1 MALTSGT
8 RLGPYEIQ
16 SPLGAG
22 GMGEVYRARDPR
34 LERTVA
40 IKVLPTHLNANPELR
55 ARFEREAKAISGLQ
69 HPNICVLYDVGSEG
83 GIDFLVMEYL
93 EGETLFARLARKPL
107 TPDETLKIATEVA
120 DALDKAHRSGIVHRD
135 LKPSNVMLTKG
146 GAKLMDFGLAKPLGL
161 VTGPHAGSKSGSKSG
176 SANISSMATMA
187 ATMADLASP
196 VTVAGTLIGT
206 VQYMSPEQIQGKEA
220 DARSDIFAFGAMLY
234 EMLSG
239 RRAFQG
245 KSQLSLAS
253 AILEKDPE
261 PIAAIQP
268 LTPPALEQVVRTC
281 LAKDPDDRFQSAHD
295 LKLQLQWVAAGGSQV
310 GAPAVVSS
318 RRKKTA
324 TVLTAA
330 TIAGWLIAAALGVLL
345 LIYASRLT
353 SARQPVHTSIEPP
366 AGFDFFSVADGA
378 PAISPDG
385 QQVAFLADKKG
396 AAVIAG
402 GGTIFLLRLATGE
415 AAPVPGAQGALFPFW
430 SPDGKYL
437 GFFSEGKLKKVPVAG
452 GTVQVLCDA
461 PEGRGGS
468 WNEQGTIIFAPRI
481 AGPLQS
487 VSDGGGT
494 PVAITRGDSSGQGYT
509 DRDPYFLPDGKH
521 FLFVRRAKDS
531 GSIYAGSLDSSATKQ
546 GGDSDIKQILPNGSN
561 VAYSGGFLFY
571 VKEGALTAQEFDPS
585 SLIFKGKPVSIAS
598 NIEFAPARNEG
609 NFSVSRN
616 VLLYRSTSVVNRE
629 LAWFD
634 RSGKEIDHW
643 GEPAPYLGGKY
654 FAATQTALLL
664 RATSGGGYSLWISDV
679 VRKTVN
685 RLTQDS
691 DRAGFG
697 AVSPDGKDVWIS
709 TTTGYVSNL
718 TRKSLSAAGTEEK
731 VLENF
736 NGQLTLFDISRDG
749 RYLVFNHQDPKT
761 DFDIYMM
768 DLQGDKKLVP
778 VLNGP
783 SAERNGRV
791 SADSKWLSYI
801 SNETGADELF
811 VTSFPVPGSRW
822 QVSSGGATSSGE
834 WGADGKNLRYR
845 KGEKIFNVEVH
856 SGASK
861 PDFSAPRELLS
872 LPPNIIDI
880 ALLPDDKR
888 ILAVRPSGDST
899 QVPIDFVLNWEHL
912 TR

>member
-1 MALTSGT
+1 
-8 RLGPYEIQ
+8 
-16 SPLGAG
+16 
-22 GMGEVYRARDPR
+22 MGEVYRARDPR

-83 GIDFLVMEYL
+83 DIDFLVMEYL
-93 EGETLFARLARKPL
+93 EGETLYSRLARKPL

-135 LKPSNVMLTKG
+135 LKPGNVMLTKG

-161 VTGPHAGSKSGSKSG
+161 VTGPGSKSGLKSG
-176 SANISSMATMA
+176 SAHVSSMATMA

-239 RRAFQG
+239 KRAFQG

-253 AILEKDPE
+253 AILEKDPD
-261 PIAAIQP
+261 PIATIQP
-268 LTPPALEQVVRTC
+268 LTPPALEQIVRTC

-295 LKLQLQWVAAGGSQV
+295 LKLQLQWIAAGGSQV

-324 TVLTAA
+324 TALTAA
-330 TIAGWLIAAALGVLL
+330 TIAGWLVAAALGVLL
-345 LIYASRLT
+345 LIYAGRLT
-353 SARQPVHTSIEPP
+353 SSRQPVHTSIEPP
-366 AGFDFFSVADGA
+366 AGFDFFAVADGA
-378 PAISPDG
+378 PVLSPDG
-385 QQVAFLADKKG
+385 QQVAFLVNKKG
-396 AAVIAG
+396 TSFTLG
-402 GGTIFLLRLATGE
+402 GGTLYLLRLSTGE
-415 AAPVPGAQGALFPFW
+415 SAAVPGGQGALFPFW

-437 GFFSEGKLKKVPVAG
+437 GFFSEGKLKKIPVGG
-452 GTVQVLCDA
+452 GTVQILCDA

-481 AGPLQS
+481 AGSLQS

-494 PVAITRGDSSGQGYT
+494 PVEITKGDSSGQGYT

-531 GSIYAGSLDSSATKQ
+531 GSVYAGSLDSSAAKQ
-546 GGDSDIKQILPNGSN
+546 GNGDIKQILPNGSN
-561 VAYSGGFLFY
+561 IAYSDGYLFY
-571 VKEGALTAQEFDPS
+571 VKEGTLTAQEFDPS
-585 SLIFKGKPVSIAS
+585 NLTFKGKPVSIAS
-598 NIEFAPARNEG
+598 NIDFAPARNEG
-609 NFSVSRN
+609 SFSVSHG
-616 VLLYRSTSVVNRE
+616 VLLYRHTSVVNRE
-629 LAWFD
+629 LVWLD
-634 RSGKEIDHW
+634 LSGKEVDHW
-643 GEPAPYLGGKY
+643 GEPAPYLGGK
-654 FAATQTALLL
+654 FFPATQTALLS
-664 RATSGGGYSLWISDV
+664 RSTTGGNGYSVWISDV
-679 VRKTVN
+679 ARKTVN
-685 RLTQDS
+685 RLTEDS
-691 DRAGFG
+691 DRAATG
-697 AVSPDGKDVWIS
+697 VLSPDGKDAWIS
-709 TTTGYVSNL
+709 TSTGYVSSL
-718 TRKSLSAAGTEEK
+718 TRKSLSASGTEEK
-731 VLENF
+731 VLDNF
-736 NGQLTLFDISRDG
+736 NGNMILFDISRDG

-768 DLQGDKKLVP
+768 DLQGEKKLVP
-778 VLNGP
+778 VLNSP

-791 SADSKWLSYI
+791 SPDSKWLAYI

-811 VTSFPVPGSRW
+811 VTSFPIPGSRW
-822 QVSSGGATSSGE
+822 QVSSGGTTNAGE
-834 WGADGKNLRYR
+834 WSADGKNLRYR

-861 PDFSAPRELLS
+861 PDFSPPKELLS
-872 LPPNIIDI
+872 LPTNVLDI
-880 ALLPDDKR
+880 AILPDDKR

-899 QVPIDFVLNWEHL
+899 PVPIDFVLNWEHL
-912 TR
+912 TH

>member
-1 MALTSGT
+1 
-8 RLGPYEIQ
+8 
-16 SPLGAG
+16 
-22 GMGEVYRARDPR
+22 MGEVYRARDPR

-69 HPNICVLYDVGSEG
+69 HPNICVLYDVGSQG
-83 GIDFLVMEYL
+83 DIDFLVMEYL
-93 EGETLFARLARKPL
+93 EGETLYARLARKPL

-120 DALDKAHRSGIVHRD
+120 DALVKAHRSGIIHRD
-135 LKPSNVMLTKG
+135 LKPGNVMLTKS

-161 VTGPHAGSKSGSKSG
+161 ATGPQSGLKSG
-176 SANISSMATMA
+176 SAHVSSMATMA

-239 RRAFQG
+239 KRAFQG

-253 AILEKDPE
+253 AILEKDPD

-268 LTPPALEQVVRTC
+268 LTPPALEQIVCTC

-295 LKLQLQWVAAGGSQV
+295 LKLQLQWIAAGGSQV

-330 TIAGWLIAAALGVLL
+330 TIAGWVIAAALGVLL
-345 LIYASRLT
+345 MIYAGRLT
-353 SARQPVHTSIEPP
+353 SARQSVHTSIEPP
-366 AGFDFFSVADGA
+366 TGFDFFSVVDGA

-385 QQVAFLADKKG
+385 QQVAFLAAKKG
-396 AAVIAG
+396 TPLTPG
-402 GGTIFLLRLATGE
+402 GGSLYLLRFSTGE
-415 AAPVPGAQGALFPFW
+415 AAPVPGGQGALFPFW
-430 SPDGKYL
+430 SADGNYL
-437 GFFSEGKLKKVPVAG
+437 GFFSEGKLKKIPVTG

-468 WNEQGTIIFAPRI
+468 WNQQGTIIFAPRI
-481 AGPLQS
+481 AGSLQS

-494 PVAITRGDSSGQGYT
+494 PVEITKPESSGQGYT

-521 FLFVRRAKDS
+521 FLFVRRAKDA
-531 GSIYAGSLDSSATKQ
+531 GTVYGGSLDSSGNKQ
-546 GGDSDIKQILPNGSN
+546 DGDIKQILPSGSN
-561 VAYSGGFLFY
+561 VAYSDGYLFY

-585 SLIFKGKPVSIAS
+585 SLTFKGKPVSVAS

-609 NFSVSRN
+609 SFSVSHN
-616 VLLYRSTSVVNRE
+616 VLLYRHTSVVNRE
-629 LAWFD
+629 LAWLD
-634 RSGKEIDHW
+634 LSGKEIDHW

-654 FAATQTALLL
+654 FAATQTALLT
-664 RATSGGGYSLWISDV
+664 RSTSGGNGYSVWISDV
-679 VRKTVN
+679 ARKTVN

-691 DRAGFG
+691 DRSATG
-697 AVSPDGKDVWIS
+697 ALSPDGKDVWIS
-709 TTTGYVSNL
+709 TSTGYVTSL
-718 TRKSLSAAGTEEK
+718 TRRSLSASGTEEK
-731 VLENF
+731 VLDNF
-736 NGQLTLFDISRDG
+736 NGNMILFDISRDG
-749 RYLVFNHQDPKT
+749 RYLIFNHQDPKT
-761 DFDIYMM
+761 DFDIYTM
-768 DLQGDKKLVP
+768 DLHGEKKLVP
-778 VLNGP
+778 MLNGP
-783 SAERNGRV
+783 SAERNGHV
-791 SADSKWLSYI
+791 SPDNKWLAYI
-801 SNETGADELF
+801 SNETGTDEVF

-822 QVSSGGATSSGE
+822 QVSSGGTTSPGDWS
-834 WGADGKNLRYR
+834 ADGKNLRYR

-861 PDFSAPRELLS
+861 PDFSVPKELLS
-872 LPPNIIDI
+872 LPTNILDI

-888 ILAVRPSGDST
+888 ILAIRPSGDST
-899 QVPIDFVLNWEHL
+899 PVPIDFVLNWEHL
-912 TR
+912 TH

>member
-1 MALTSGT
+1 MTLTSGT
-8 RLGPYEIQ
+8 KLGPYEIQ
-16 SPLGAG
+16 SQVGAG

-34 LERTVA
+34 LERIVA

-55 ARFEREAKAISGLQ
+55 ARFEREAKAISCLQ
-69 HPNICVLYDVGSEG
+69 HPSICVLYDVGSEG
-83 GIDFLVMEYL
+83 DIDFLVMEYL
-93 EGETLFARLARKPL
+93 EGETLYARLARKPL

-120 DALDKAHRSGIVHRD
+120 DALVKAHRSGIVHRD
-135 LKPSNVMLTKG
+135 LKPGNVMLTKG

-161 VTGPHAGSKSGSKSG
+161 ATGPQSGSKSG
-176 SANISSMATMA
+176 SAHVSSMATLA

-220 DARSDIFAFGAMLY
+220 DARSDIFAFGAILY

-239 RRAFQG
+239 KRAFEG

-253 AILEKDPE
+253 AILEKDPD
-261 PIAAIQP
+261 PIATIQP

-295 LKLQLQWVAAGGSQV
+295 LKLQLQWIAAGGSQV

-324 TVLTAA
+324 TALTAA
-330 TIAGWLIAAALGVLL
+330 TIAGWLLVAALGVLL

-353 SARQPVHTSIEPP
+353 SARQPVHASIEPP
-366 AGFDFFSVADGA
+366 AGFDFFSVVDGA
-378 PAISPDG
+378 PVLSPDG
-385 QQVAFLADKKG
+385 QQVALLAAKKG
-396 AAVIAG
+396 ASFTPSG
-402 GGTIFLLRLATGE
+402 GSLYLLRLSTGE
-415 AAPVPGAQGALFPFW
+415 SAPVPGAQGALFPFW

-437 GFFSEGKLKKVPVAG
+437 GFFSEGKLKKIPVTG

-461 PEGRGGS
+461 PDGRGGS

-481 AGPLQS
+481 AGSLQS

-494 PVAITRGDSSGQGYT
+494 PVEITKGDSSGQGFT

-531 GSIYAGSLDSSATKQ
+531 GSVYAGSLDSSGTKQ
-546 GGDSDIKQILPNGSN
+546 GDNSDGNLKQILPNGSN
-561 VAYSGGFLFY
+561 VAYSDGYLFY

-585 SLIFKGKPVSIAS
+585 SLTFKGKPVSIAS
-598 NIEFAPARNEG
+598 NVEFAPARNEG
-609 NFSVSRN
+609 NFSVSHN
-616 VLLYRSTSVVNRE
+616 VLLYRHTSVVNRE

-634 RSGKEIDHW
+634 LSGKEVDHW
-643 GEPAPYLGGKY
+643 GEPAPYLGGKF

-664 RATSGGGYSLWISDV
+664 RSTSGGNGYSVWISDV
-679 VRKTVN
+679 ARKTVN

-691 DRAGFG
+691 DRSSAG

-709 TTTGYVSNL
+709 TGTGYVSYL
-718 TRKSLSAAGTEEK
+718 TRKSLSASGTEEK

-736 NGQLTLFDISRDG
+736 NGNLILFDISRDG
-749 RYLVFNHQDPKT
+749 RYLLFNHQDPKT
-761 DFDIYMM
+761 DYDIYTM

-783 SAERNGRV
+783 SAERNGHV
-791 SADSKWLSYI
+791 SPDDKWLAYI
-801 SNETGADELF
+801 SNETGTDELF

-834 WGADGKNLRYR
+834 WSADGKNLRYR
-845 KGEKIFNVEVH
+845 KGEKIFNVEVR

-872 LPPNIIDI
+872 LPTNILDI

-888 ILAVRPSGDST
+888 ILAIRPSGDT
-899 QVPIDFVLNWEHL
+899 TPVPIDFVLNWEHL
-912 TR
+912 MH

>member
-1 MALTSGT
+1 
-8 RLGPYEIQ
+8 
-16 SPLGAG
+16 
-22 GMGEVYRARDPR
+22 
-34 LERTVA
+34 
-40 IKVLPTHLNANPELR
+40 
-55 ARFEREAKAISGLQ
+55 
-69 HPNICVLYDVGSEG
+69 
-83 GIDFLVMEYL
+83 
-93 EGETLFARLARKPL
+93 
-107 TPDETLKIATEVA
+107 
-120 DALDKAHRSGIVHRD
+120 
-135 LKPSNVMLTKG
+135 MLTKG

-161 VTGPHAGSKSGSKSG
+161 VAGPGSTSG
-176 SANISSMATMA
+176 SAHISSMATLA

-239 RRAFQG
+239 KRAFQG

-253 AILEKDPE
+253 AILEKDPD
-261 PIAAIQP
+261 PIATIQP

-295 LKLQLQWVAAGGSQV
+295 LKLQLQWISAGGSQV

-345 LIYASRLT
+345 LIYAGRLT
-353 SARQPVHTSIEPP
+353 SARQPMHASIEPP
-366 AGFDFFSVADGA
+366 AGFDFFSVTDGA

-385 QQVAFLADKKG
+385 QQVAFLVGKKG
-396 AAVIAG
+396 ATFTPG
-402 GGTIFLLRLATGE
+402 GGALYLLRLSTGE
-415 AAPVPGAQGALFPFW
+415 SAPVSGAQGALFPFW

-437 GFFSEGKLKKVPVAG
+437 AFFSEGKLKKFPVTG

-481 AGPLQS
+481 AGSLQS

-494 PVAITRGDSSGQGYT
+494 PVEITKADSSGRGYT

-521 FLFVRRAKDS
+521 FLFVRRAKDA
-531 GSIYAGSLDSSATKQ
+531 GSVYAGSLDSSVTKQ
-546 GGDSDIKQILPNGSN
+546 GGDGDGGIKQILPNGSN
-561 VAYSGGFLFY
+561 VAYSDGYLFY
-571 VKEGALTAQEFDPS
+571 VREGALTAQEFDPS
-585 SLIFKGKPVSIAS
+585 SLAFKGKPISIAS

-616 VLLYRSTSVVNRE
+616 VLLYRHTSVVNRE

-634 RSGKEIDHW
+634 LSGKEIDHW
-643 GEPAPYLGGKY
+643 GEPASYLGGRF
-654 FAATQTALLL
+654 FAATQTALLS
-664 RATSGGGYSLWISDV
+664 RVTSGGNGYSLWISDV
-679 VRKTVN
+679 ARKTVN

-691 DRAGFG
+691 DRAATG

-709 TTTGYVSNL
+709 TTTGYISSL
-718 TRKSLSAAGTEEK
+718 TRKSLSASGTEEK
-731 VLENF
+731 VLEDF
-736 NGQLTLFDISRDG
+736 NGNLSLFDISRDG
-749 RYLVFNHQDPKT
+749 RYLLFNHQDPKT
-761 DFDIYMM
+761 DFDIYAM
-768 DLQGDKKLVP
+768 DLQGEKKLFP

-791 SADSKWLSYI
+791 SPDSKWLAYI
-801 SNETGADELF
+801 LNETGTDELF

-822 QVSSGGATSSGE
+822 QVSSGGATSPGE
-834 WGADGKNLRYR
+834 WSADGKNLRYR

-861 PDFSAPRELLS
+861 PDFSAPKELLS
-872 LPPNIIDI
+872 LPTNILDI

-888 ILAVRPSGDST
+888 ILAIRPSGDST
-899 QVPIDFVLNWEHL
+899 PVPIDFALNWEHL
-912 TR
+912 TH

>member
-8 RLGPYEIQ
+8 KLGPYEIQ

-83 GIDFLVMEYL
+83 DIDFLVMEYL
-93 EGETLFARLARKPL
+93 EGETLYTRLVRKPL
-107 TPDETLKIATEVA
+107 TPDESLKIAIEVA
-120 DALDKAHRSGIVHRD
+120 DALVKAHRSGIVHRD
-135 LKPSNVMLTKG
+135 LKPGNVMLTKG

-161 VTGPHAGSKSGSKSG
+161 ATGSQSGSKSG
-176 SANISSMATMA
+176 SAHVSSMVTMA

-239 RRAFQG
+239 KRAFQG

-253 AILEKDPE
+253 AILEKDPD
-261 PIAAIQP
+261 PIATIQP

-281 LAKDPDDRFQSAHD
+281 LEKDPDDRFQSAHD
-295 LKLQLQWVAAGGSQV
+295 LKLQLQWISAGGSQV

-330 TIAGWLIAAALGVLL
+330 TIAGWLIAAAIGILL
-345 LIYASRLT
+345 TIYAGRLT
-353 SARQPVHTSIEPP
+353 SAHQLLHTSIEPP
-366 AGFDFFSVADGA
+366 AGFDFFSVTDGA

-385 QQVAFLADKKG
+385 QQVAFLAAKKG
-396 AAVIAG
+396 TSFTPSAG
-402 GGTIFLLRLATGE
+402 LLYLLRLSTGE
-415 AAPVPGAQGALFPFW
+415 SAPVAGGQGALFPFW

-437 GFFSEGKLKKVPVAG
+437 GFFSEGKLKKIPVTG

-461 PEGRGGS
+461 PDGRGGS

-481 AGPLQS
+481 AGSLQS

-494 PVAITRGDSSGQGYT
+494 PVEITKPESSGQGYT

-531 GSIYAGSLDSSATKQ
+531 GNVYAGSLDSSAKP
-546 GGDSDIKQILPNGSN
+546 GDIKQILPGGSN
-561 VAYSGGFLFY
+561 VAYSDGYLFY

-585 SLIFKGKPVSIAS
+585 SLTFKGKPVSIAS
-598 NIEFAPARNEG
+598 NVEFAPARNEG

-616 VLLYRSTSVVNRE
+616 VLLYRPTSLVSRE

-634 RSGKEIDHW
+634 LSGKEVDHW
-643 GEPAPYLGGKY
+643 GEPASYFGGK
-654 FAATQTALLL
+654 FFPVTQTALLSRL
-664 RATSGGGYSLWISDV
+664 NSSGNGYSVWISDV
-679 VRKTVN
+679 TRKTVN

-691 DRAGFG
+691 ERSATGV
-697 AVSPDGKDVWIS
+697 VSPDGKDVWIS
-709 TTTGYVSNL
+709 TSNGYVSSL
-718 TRKSLSAAGTEEK
+718 MRKSLSASGTEEK
-731 VLENF
+731 VLEDF
-736 NGQLTLFDISRDG
+736 NGNMILFDISRDG

-761 DFDIYMM
+761 DFDIYTM

-783 SAERNGRV
+783 SAERNGHI
-791 SADSKWLSYI
+791 SPDDKWLAYI
-801 SNETGADELF
+801 SNETGTDEVF

-822 QVSSGGATSSGE
+822 QVSSGGTTSPGE
-834 WGADGKNLRYR
+834 WSADGKNLRYR

-861 PDFSAPRELLS
+861 PDFSVPKELLS
-872 LPPNIIDI
+872 LPTNILDI

-899 QVPIDFVLNWEHL
+899 PVPIDFVLNWEHL
-912 TR
+912 TH

>member
-8 RLGPYEIQ
+8 KLGPYEIQ

-69 HPNICVLYDVGSEG
+69 HPNICVLYDVGSQG
-83 GIDFLVMEYL
+83 DIDFLVMEHL
-93 EGETLFARLARKPL
+93 EGETLYARLARKPL

-120 DALDKAHRSGIVHRD
+120 DALVKAHRSGIIHRD
-135 LKPSNVMLTKG
+135 LKPGNVMLTKG

-161 VTGPHAGSKSGSKSG
+161 ATGPQSG
-176 SANISSMATMA
+176 SAHVSSMATMA

-239 RRAFQG
+239 KRAFQG

-253 AILEKDPE
+253 AILEKDPD
-261 PIAAIQP
+261 PIATIQP

-295 LKLQLQWVAAGGSQV
+295 LKLQLQWISAGGSQV

-324 TVLTAA
+324 TVLKAA

-345 LIYASRLT
+345 LIYVSRLT

-366 AGFDFFSVADGA
+366 AGFDFFSVTDGA
-378 PAISPDG
+378 PALSPDG
-385 QQVAFLADKKG
+385 QQVAFLAAKKDTSFTPS
-396 AAVIAG
+396 G
-402 GGTIFLLRLATGE
+402 GSLYLLRLPTGE
-415 AAPVPGAQGALFPFW
+415 SAPVPGGQGALFPFW

-437 GFFSEGKLKKVPVAG
+437 GFFSEGKLKKIPVTG

-481 AGPLQS
+481 AGSLQS

-494 PVAITRGDSSGQGYT
+494 PVEITKGDSSGQGYT

-531 GSIYAGSLDSSATKQ
+531 GSVYAGSLDSSVTKQ
-546 GGDSDIKQILPNGSN
+546 GGDIKQILPSGSN
-561 VAYSGGFLFY
+561 VAYSDGYLFY

-585 SLIFKGKPVSIAS
+585 SLTFKGKPISIAS
-598 NIEFAPARNEG
+598 NVEFAPARNEG
-609 NFSVSRN
+609 SFSVSRN
-616 VLLYRSTSVVNRE
+616 VLLYRHTSVVNRE
-629 LAWFD
+629 LVWFD
-634 RSGKEIDHW
+634 VSGKEVDHW
-643 GEPAPYLGGKY
+643 GEPAPYLGGKF

-664 RATSGGGYSLWISDV
+664 RATPGGNGYSVWISDV
-679 VRKTVN
+679 ARKTVN

-691 DRAGFG
+691 DRAASG
-697 AVSPDGKDVWIS
+697 AISPDGKDVWIS

-718 TRKSLSAAGTEEK
+718 TRKSLSASGTEEK
-731 VLENF
+731 VLEDF
-736 NGQLTLFDISRDG
+736 NGNLTLFDISRDG

-761 DFDIYMM
+761 DFDIYTM
-768 DLQGDKKLVP
+768 DLQGEKKLVP

-783 SAERNGRV
+783 SAERNGHV
-791 SADSKWLSYI
+791 SPDGKWLAYI
-801 SNETGADELF
+801 SNETGTDELF

-822 QVSSGGATSSGE
+822 QVSSGGTTSSGE
-834 WGADGKNLRYR
+834 WSADGKNSRYR

-872 LPPNIIDI
+872 LPTNILDI

-899 QVPIDFVLNWEHL
+899 PVPIDFVLNWEHL
-912 TR
+912 TH

>member
-1 MALTSGT
+1 MPLTPGT
-8 RLGPYEIQ
+8 KLGPYEIQ
-16 SPLGAG
+16 SAVGAG
-22 GMGEVYRARDPR
+22 GMGEVYRARDLR

-40 IKVLPTHLNANPELR
+40 IKVLPAHLNANPELR

-69 HPNICVLYDVGSEG
+69 HPNICVLYDVGSQG
-83 GIDFLVMEYL
+83 DIDFLVMEYL
-93 EGETLFARLARKPL
+93 EGETLYARLARKPL

-120 DALDKAHRSGIVHRD
+120 DALVKAHRSGIVHRD
-135 LKPSNVMLTKG
+135 LKPGNVMLTKG

-161 VTGPHAGSKSGSKSG
+161 VTGPYAGSKSGS
-176 SANISSMATMA
+176 AHISSMATMA

-239 RRAFQG
+239 KRPFQG

-253 AILEKDPE
+253 AILEKDPD
-261 PIAAIQP
+261 PIATIQP

-295 LKLQLQWVAAGGSQV
+295 LKLQLQWISAGGSQV
-310 GAPAVVSS
+310 GAPAVVTS

-324 TVLTAA
+324 TALKVVTM
-330 TIAGWLIAAALGVLL
+330 TGWLVAAALSAL
-345 LIYASRLT
+345 LIIYDGRLT
-353 SARQPVHTSIEPP
+353 SSRQPVHTSLEPP

-378 PAISPDG
+378 PALSPDG
-385 QQVAFLADKKG
+385 QQAAFLVGKKG
-396 AAVIAG
+396 TSFTPAG
-402 GGTIFLLRLATGE
+402 GSLYLLRLSTGE
-415 AAPVPGAQGALFPFW
+415 STPVAGAQGALFPFW

-437 GFFSEGKLKKVPVAG
+437 GFFSEGKLRKVPVAGGTVG

-468 WNEQGTIIFAPRI
+468 WNQQGTIIFAPRI

-494 PVAITRGDSSGQGYT
+494 PVEITKGDSSSQGYT

-531 GSIYAGSLDSSATKQ
+531 GSVYAGSLDSSAAKQ
-546 GGDSDIKQILPNGSN
+546 GDGGLRQILPNGSN
-561 VAYSGGFLFY
+561 VAYSDGYLFY
-571 VKEGALTAQEFDPS
+571 VKEGALTAQEFDAS
-585 SLIFKGKPVSIAS
+585 NLTFKGKPISIAS
-598 NIEFAPARNEG
+598 GVEFAPARNEG

-616 VLLYRSTSVVNRE
+616 VLLYRHTSVVNRE
-629 LAWFD
+629 LVWLD
-634 RSGKEIDHW
+634 LSGKEVDHW
-643 GEPAPYLGGKY
+643 GEPAPYLGGKF
-654 FAATQTALLL
+654 FAATQTALLS
-664 RATSGGGYSLWISDV
+664 RSTSGGGYSLWISDV
-679 VRKTVN
+679 ARKTVN

-691 DRAGFG
+691 DRASYG

-709 TTTGYVSNL
+709 TSTGYVSSL
-718 TRKSLSAAGTEEK
+718 TRKSLSASGTEEK
-731 VLENF
+731 VLDNF
-736 NGQLTLFDISRDG
+736 NGNMILFDISRDG

-761 DFDIYMM
+761 DFDIYTM

-783 SAERNGRV
+783 SAEHNGHV
-791 SADSKWLSYI
+791 SPDNKWLAYI
-801 SNETGADELF
+801 SNETGTDEVF

-822 QVSSGGATSSGE
+822 QVSSGGATSTGQWS
-834 WGADGKNLRYR
+834 ADGKNLRYR

-856 SGASK
+856 PGASK
-861 PDFSAPRELLS
+861 PEFSAPKELLS
-872 LPPNIIDI
+872 LPTNIIDI

-899 QVPIDFVLNWEHL
+899 PVPVDFVLNWEHL
-912 TR
+912 TH

>member
-1 MALTSGT
+1 
-8 RLGPYEIQ
+8 
-16 SPLGAG
+16 
-22 GMGEVYRARDPR
+22 MGEVYRARDPR

-69 HPNICVLYDVGSEG
+69 HPNICVLYDVGSQG
-83 GIDFLVMEYL
+83 DIDFLVMEYL
-93 EGETLFARLARKPL
+93 EGETLYARLARKPL

-120 DALDKAHRSGIVHRD
+120 DALVKAHRSGIIHRD
-135 LKPSNVMLTKG
+135 LKPGNVMLTKG
-146 GAKLMDFGLAKPLGL
+146 GSKLMDFGLAKPLGL
-161 VTGPHAGSKSGSKSG
+161 ATGPQSG
-176 SANISSMATMA
+176 SAHVSPMATMA

-239 RRAFQG
+239 KRAFQG

-253 AILEKDPE
+253 AILEKDPD
-261 PIAAIQP
+261 PIVRIQP

-295 LKLQLQWVAAGGSQV
+295 VKLQLQWISAGGSQV
-310 GAPAVVSS
+310 GAPAVISS

-324 TVLTAA
+324 TILTAA
-330 TIAGWLIAAALGVLL
+330 TIAGWLSAAALGLLL
-345 LIYASRLT
+345 LIYVSRLT
-353 SARQPVHTSIEPP
+353 SAQQPVHTSIEPP

-385 QQVAFLADKKG
+385 QQVAFLAAKRG
-396 AAVIAG
+396 TSFAPG
-402 GGTIFLLRLATGE
+402 GGSLYLLRLSTGE
-415 AAPVPGAQGALFPFW
+415 SAPVAGGQGALFPFW

-437 GFFSEGKLKKVPVAG
+437 GFFSEGKLKKIPVTG

-461 PEGRGGS
+461 PDGRGGS
-468 WNEQGTIIFAPRI
+468 WNEQGTIVFAPRI
-481 AGPLQS
+481 AGSLQS

-494 PVAITRGDSSGQGYT
+494 PVEITKGDSSGQAYT

-521 FLFVRRAKDS
+521 FLFVRRARNS
-531 GSIYAGSLDSSATKQ
+531 GSIYAASLDSSVAKQ
-546 GGDSDIKQILPNGSN
+546 GGDIQQILTNGSN
-561 VAYSGGFLFY
+561 VAYSDGYLFY
-571 VKEGALTAQEFDPS
+571 VKQGALTAQEFDPS
-585 SLIFKGKPVSIAS
+585 SLTFRGKPVSIAS
-598 NIEFAPARNEG
+598 NVEFAPARNEG
-609 NFSVSRN
+609 SFSVSRN
-616 VLLYRSTSVVNRE
+616 VLLYRPTSVVNRE
-629 LAWFD
+629 LVWFD
-634 RSGKEIDHW
+634 LSGKEVDHW
-643 GEPAPYLGGKY
+643 GEPAPYLGGKF

-664 RATSGGGYSLWISDV
+664 RSTTGGNGYSVWISDV

-691 DRAGFG
+691 DRSSTG

-709 TTTGYVSNL
+709 TTTGYISSL
-718 TRKSLSAAGTEEK
+718 TRKSLSASGTEEK
-731 VLENF
+731 VLEDY
-736 NGQLTLFDISRDG
+736 NGNLSLFDISRDG

-761 DFDIYMM
+761 DFDIYAM
-768 DLQGDKKLVP
+768 DLQGDKKLFP

-791 SADSKWLSYI
+791 SPDSKWLAYI
-801 SNETGADELF
+801 SNETGTDELF

-822 QVSSGGATSSGE
+822 QVSSAGTTSSGE
-834 WGADGKNLRYR
+834 WSADGKNLRYR

-856 SGASK
+856 SGANK

-872 LPPNIIDI
+872 LPTNILDI

-899 QVPIDFVLNWEHL
+899 PVPIDFVLNWKHL
-912 TR
+912 TH

>member
-1 MALTSGT
+1 
-8 RLGPYEIQ
+8 
-16 SPLGAG
+16 
-22 GMGEVYRARDPR
+22 MGEVYRARDPR

-69 HPNICVLYDVGSEG
+69 HPNICVLYDVGSQG
-83 GIDFLVMEYL
+83 DIDFLVMEYL
-93 EGETLFARLARKPL
+93 EGETLYARLARKPL

-120 DALDKAHRSGIVHRD
+120 DALVKAHRSGIIHRD
-135 LKPSNVMLTKG
+135 LKPGNVMLTKG
-146 GAKLMDFGLAKPLGL
+146 GSKLMDFGLAKPLGL
-161 VTGPHAGSKSGSKSG
+161 ATGPQSG
-176 SANISSMATMA
+176 SAHVSPMATMA

-239 RRAFQG
+239 KRAFQG

-253 AILEKDPE
+253 AILEKDPD
-261 PIAAIQP
+261 PIVRIQP

-295 LKLQLQWVAAGGSQV
+295 VKLQLQWISAGGSQV
-310 GAPAVVSS
+310 GAPAVISS

-324 TVLTAA
+324 TILTAA
-330 TIAGWLIAAALGVLL
+330 TIAGWLSAAALGLLL
-345 LIYASRLT
+345 LIYVSRLT
-353 SARQPVHTSIEPP
+353 SAQQPVHTSIEPP

-385 QQVAFLADKKG
+385 QQVAFLAAKRG
-396 AAVIAG
+396 TSFAPG
-402 GGTIFLLRLATGE
+402 GGSLYLLRLSTGE
-415 AAPVPGAQGALFPFW
+415 SAPVAGGQGALFPFW

-437 GFFSEGKLKKVPVAG
+437 GFFSEGKLKKIPVTG

-461 PEGRGGS
+461 PDGRGGS
-468 WNEQGTIIFAPRI
+468 WNEQGTIVFAPRI
-481 AGPLQS
+481 AGSLQS

-494 PVAITRGDSSGQGYT
+494 PVEITKGDSSGQAYT

-521 FLFVRRAKDS
+521 FLFVRRARNS
-531 GSIYAGSLDSSATKQ
+531 GSIYAASLDSSVAKQ
-546 GGDSDIKQILPNGSN
+546 GGDIQQILPNGSN
-561 VAYSGGFLFY
+561 VAYSDGYLFY
-571 VKEGALTAQEFDPS
+571 VKQGALTAQEFDPS
-585 SLIFKGKPVSIAS
+585 SLTFRGKPVSIAS
-598 NIEFAPARNEG
+598 NVEFAPARNEG
-609 NFSVSRN
+609 SFSVSRN
-616 VLLYRSTSVVNRE
+616 VLLYRPTSVVNRE
-629 LAWFD
+629 LVWFD
-634 RSGKEIDHW
+634 LSGKEVDHW
-643 GEPAPYLGGKY
+643 GEPAPYLGGKF

-664 RATSGGGYSLWISDV
+664 RSTTGGNGYSVWISDV

-691 DRAGFG
+691 DRSSTG

-709 TTTGYVSNL
+709 TTTGYISSL
-718 TRKSLSAAGTEEK
+718 TRKSLSASGTEEK
-731 VLENF
+731 VLEDY
-736 NGQLTLFDISRDG
+736 NGNLSLFDISRDG

-761 DFDIYMM
+761 DFDIYAM
-768 DLQGDKKLVP
+768 DLQGDKKLFP

-791 SADSKWLSYI
+791 TPDSKWLAYI
-801 SNETGADELF
+801 SNETGTDELF

-822 QVSSGGATSSGE
+822 QVSSAGTTSSGE
-834 WGADGKNLRYR
+834 WSADGKNLRYR

-856 SGASK
+856 SGANK

-872 LPPNIIDI
+872 LPTNILDI

-899 QVPIDFVLNWEHL
+899 PVPIDFVLNWKHL
-912 TR
+912 TH

>member
-1 MALTSGT
+1 MPLTPGT
-8 RLGPYEIQ
+8 KLGPYEIQ
-16 SPLGAG
+16 SAVGAG

-40 IKVLPTHLNANPELR
+40 VKVLPTHLNLNPELR

-83 GIDFLVMEYL
+83 DVDFLVMEYL
-93 EGETLFARLARKPL
+93 EGETLYARLARKPL
-107 TPDETLKIATEVA
+107 TTDETLKIATEVA

-135 LKPSNVMLTKG
+135 LKPGNVMLTKG

-161 VTGPHAGSKSGSKSG
+161 ATGPQSGSKSG
-176 SANISSMATMA
+176 SAHISSMATMA

-239 RRAFQG
+239 KRAFQG

-261 PIAAIQP
+261 PIATIQP
-268 LTPPALEQVVRTC
+268 LTPPALEQVVRIC

-295 LKLQLQWVAAGGSQV
+295 LKLQLQWISAGGSQV

-324 TVLTAA
+324 TALTAA
-330 TIAGWLIAAALGVLL
+330 TVAGWLIAVALGVLL
-345 LIYASRLT
+345 LIYAGRLT

-366 AGFDFFSVADGA
+366 AGFDFFSVQDGA
-378 PAISPDG
+378 PVLSPDG
-385 QQVAFLADKKG
+385 QQVAFLAAKKG
-396 AAVIAG
+396 TSFTPGGGQLYLLQLSTGESAPVAG
-402 GGTIFLLRLATGE
+402 G
-415 AAPVPGAQGALFPFW
+415 QGALFPFW

-437 GFFSEGKLKKVPVAG
+437 GFFSEGKLKKIPVTG

-461 PEGRGGS
+461 PDGRGGS

-481 AGPLQS
+481 AGSLQS

-494 PVAITRGDSSGQGYT
+494 PVEITKGDSSGQGYT

-531 GSIYAGSLDSSATKQ
+531 GSVYAGSLDSSVAKQ
-546 GGDSDIKQILPNGSN
+546 GGDGDSGIKQILPNGSN
-561 VAYSGGFLFY
+561 VAYSDGYLFY

-585 SLIFKGKPVSIAS
+585 SLTFKAKPISIAS
-598 NIEFAPARNEG
+598 NVEFAPARNEG
-609 NFSVSRN
+609 NFSASHN
-616 VLLYRSTSVVNRE
+616 VLLYRHTSVVNRE
-629 LAWFD
+629 LVWLD
-634 RSGKEIDHW
+634 LSGKELDHW
-643 GEPAPYLGGKY
+643 GEPAPYLGGK
-654 FAATQTALLL
+654 FFPATQTALLSRL
-664 RATSGGGYSLWISDV
+664 APGGSGYSVWISDV
-679 VRKTVN
+679 ERKTVN

-691 DRAGFG
+691 DRSSTG
-697 AVSPDGKDVWIS
+697 VLSPDGQDVWIS
-709 TTTGYVSNL
+709 TSTGYVTSL
-718 TRKSLSAAGTEEK
+718 TRKSLSASGTEEK
-731 VLENF
+731 VLDNF
-736 NGQLTLFDISRDG
+736 NGNMILFDISRDG
-749 RYLVFNHQDPKT
+749 RYLLFNHQDPKT
-761 DFDIYMM
+761 DFDIYVM

-783 SAERNGRV
+783 SAERNGHV
-791 SADSKWLSYI
+791 SPDGKWMAYI
-801 SNETGADELF
+801 SNETGTDELF

-822 QVSSGGATSSGE
+822 QVSSGGTSSPGD
-834 WGADGKNLRYR
+834 WSPDGKNLRYR
-845 KGEKIFNVEVH
+845 KTEKIFNVEVH
-856 SGASK
+856 PGASK
-861 PDFSAPRELLS
+861 PDFSVPKELLS
-872 LPPNIIDI
+872 LPTNIIDI
-880 ALLPDDKR
+880 DLLPDDKR
-888 ILAVRPSGDST
+888 ILAIRPSGDSAP
-899 QVPIDFVLNWEHL
+899 VPIDFVLNWEHL
-912 TR
+912 TH

>member
-8 RLGPYEIQ
+8 KLGPYEIQ

-34 LERTVA
+34 LDRTVA
-40 IKVLPTHLNANPELR
+40 IKVLPTHLNANLEIR

-69 HPNICVLYDVGSEG
+69 HPNICVLYDVGSQG
-83 GIDFLVMEYL
+83 DIDFLVMEYL
-93 EGETLFARLARKPL
+93 EGETLYARLDRKPL

-120 DALDKAHRSGIVHRD
+120 DALVKAHRSGIIHRD
-135 LKPSNVMLTKG
+135 LKPGNVMLTKA

-161 VTGPHAGSKSGSKSG
+161 ATGPQSG
-176 SANISSMATMA
+176 SAHVSSMATMA

-239 RRAFQG
+239 KRAFQG

-253 AILEKDPE
+253 AILEKDPD
-261 PIAAIQP
+261 PIATIQP

-295 LKLQLQWVAAGGSQV
+295 LKLQLQWISAGGSQV

-324 TVLTAA
+324 AILTAA
-330 TIAGWLIAAALGVLL
+330 TLAGWLIAAALGLLL
-345 LIYASRLT
+345 LIYVSRLT
-353 SARQPVHTSIEPP
+353 SAQQPVHTSIEPP

-385 QQVAFLADKKG
+385 QQVAFLAAKKG
-396 AAVIAG
+396 TSFAPG
-402 GGTIFLLRLATGE
+402 GGALYLLRLSTGE
-415 AAPVPGAQGALFPFW
+415 SAPVAGGQGALFPFW

-437 GFFSEGKLKKVPVAG
+437 GFFSEGKLKKIPVTG

-461 PEGRGGS
+461 PDGRGGS
-468 WNEQGTIIFAPRI
+468 WNEQGTIVFAPRI
-481 AGPLQS
+481 AGSLQS

-494 PVAITRGDSSGQGYT
+494 PVEITKDDTSGQAYT

-521 FLFVRRAKDS
+521 FLFVRRARNS
-531 GSIYAGSLDSSATKQ
+531 GSIYAGSLDSSAAKQ
-546 GGDSDIKQILPNGSN
+546 GGDIKQILPNGSN
-561 VAYSGGFLFY
+561 VGYSDGYLFY
-571 VKEGALTAQEFDPS
+571 VKQGALTAQEFDPS
-585 SLIFKGKPVSIAS
+585 SLTFKGKPVSIAS
-598 NIEFAPARNEG
+598 NVEFAPARNVG
-609 NFSVSRN
+609 SFSVSRN
-616 VLLYRSTSVVNRE
+616 VLLYRPTSVLNRE
-629 LAWFD
+629 LVWLD
-634 RSGKEIDHW
+634 LSGKEVDHW
-643 GEPAPYLGGKY
+643 GEPAPYLGGKF

-664 RATSGGGYSLWISDV
+664 RSAAGGNGYSVWISDV
-679 VRKTVN
+679 ARKTVN

-691 DRAGFG
+691 DRSSTG

-709 TTTGYVSNL
+709 TTTGYISSL
-718 TRKSLSAAGTEEK
+718 TRKSLSASGTEEK
-731 VLENF
+731 VLEDY
-736 NGQLTLFDISRDG
+736 NGNLSLFDISRDG

-761 DFDIYMM
+761 DFDIYAM
-768 DLQGDKKLVP
+768 DLQGEKKLFP

-783 SAERNGRV
+783 SAERNGRA
-791 SADSKWLSYI
+791 SPDSKWLAYI
-801 SNETGADELF
+801 SNETGTDELF

-822 QVSSGGATSSGE
+822 QVSSGGTTSSGE
-834 WGADGKNLRYR
+834 WSADGKNLRYR
-845 KGEKIFNVEVH
+845 KGEIIFNVEVH
-856 SGASK
+856 SGANK
-861 PDFSAPRELLS
+861 PDFSAPKELLS
-872 LPPNIIDI
+872 LPTNILDI

-888 ILAVRPSGDST
+888 ILAIRPSGDST
-899 QVPIDFVLNWEHL
+899 PVPIDFVLNWEHL
-912 TR
+912 TH

>member
-8 RLGPYEIQ
+8 KLGPYEIQ

-55 ARFEREAKAISGLQ
+55 TRFEREAKAISGLQ
-69 HPNICVLYDVGSEG
+69 HPNICVLYDVGSQG
-83 GIDFLVMEYL
+83 DIDFLVMEYL
-93 EGETLFARLARKPL
+93 EGETLHARLARKPL

-120 DALDKAHRSGIVHRD
+120 DALVKAHRSGIIHRD
-135 LKPSNVMLTKG
+135 LKPGNVMLTKG

-161 VTGPHAGSKSGSKSG
+161 ATGPQSG
-176 SANISSMATMA
+176 SAHVSSMATMA

-239 RRAFQG
+239 KRAFQG

-253 AILEKDPE
+253 AILEKDPD

-295 LKLQLQWVAAGGSQV
+295 LKLQLQWISAGGSQV

-324 TVLTAA
+324 TVLKAA

-345 LIYASRLT
+345 LIYVSRLT

-366 AGFDFFSVADGA
+366 TGFDFFSVTDGA
-378 PAISPDG
+378 PVLSPDG
-385 QQVAFLADKKG
+385 QQVAFLAAKKG
-396 AAVIAG
+396 ASFTPSG
-402 GGTIFLLRLATGE
+402 GSLYLLRLSTGE
-415 AAPVPGAQGALFPFW
+415 STPAPGGQGALFPFW

-437 GFFSEGKLKKVPVAG
+437 GFFSEGKLKKIPVTG

-481 AGPLQS
+481 AGSLQS

-494 PVAITRGDSSGQGYT
+494 PVEITKSDSSGQGYT

-531 GSIYAGSLDSSATKQ
+531 GSVYAGSLDKQ
-546 GGDSDIKQILPNGSN
+546 DGDIKQILPSGSN
-561 VAYSGGFLFY
+561 VAYSDGYLFY

-585 SLIFKGKPVSIAS
+585 SLTFKGKPVSIAS
-598 NIEFAPARNEG
+598 NLEFAPARNEG

-616 VLLYRSTSVVNRE
+616 VLLYRHTSVVNRE
-629 LAWFD
+629 LVWFD
-634 RSGKEIDHW
+634 VSGKEVDHW
-643 GEPAPYLGGKY
+643 GEPAPYLGGKF

-664 RATSGGGYSLWISDV
+664 RATPGGNGYSVWISDV
-679 VRKTVN
+679 ARKTVN

-691 DRAGFG
+691 DRAASG
-697 AVSPDGKDVWIS
+697 VISPDGKDVWIS

-718 TRKSLSAAGTEEK
+718 TRKSLSASGTEEK

-736 NGQLTLFDISRDG
+736 NGNLTLFDISRDG

-761 DFDIYMM
+761 DFDIYTM
-768 DLQGDKKLVP
+768 DLQGEKKLVP

-783 SAERNGRV
+783 SAERNGHV
-791 SADSKWLSYI
+791 SPNGKWLAYI
-801 SNETGADELF
+801 SNETGTDELF

-822 QVSSGGATSSGE
+822 QVSSGGTTSSGE
-834 WGADGKNLRYR
+834 WSADGKNLRYR

-872 LPPNIIDI
+872 LPTNILDI

-888 ILAVRPSGDST
+888 ILAVRPSGDSSP
-899 QVPIDFVLNWEHL
+899 VPMDFVLNWEHL
-912 TR
+912 TH

>member
-8 RLGPYEIQ
+8 KLGPYEIQ

-69 HPNICVLYDVGSEG
+69 HPNICVLYDVGSQRD
-83 GIDFLVMEYL
+83 IDFLVMEYL
-93 EGETLFARLARKPL
+93 EGETLYARLARKPL
-107 TPDETLKIATEVA
+107 TPDEVLKIATEVA
-120 DALDKAHRSGIVHRD
+120 DALVKAHRSGIIHRD
-135 LKPSNVMLTKG
+135 LKPGNVMLTKG

-161 VTGPHAGSKSGSKSG
+161 ATGPQSG
-176 SANISSMATMA
+176 SAHVSSMATMA

-220 DARSDIFAFGAMLY
+220 DDRSDIFAFGAMLY

-239 RRAFQG
+239 KRAFQG

-253 AILEKDPE
+253 AILEKDPD
-261 PIAAIQP
+261 PIATIQP

-295 LKLQLQWVAAGGSQV
+295 LKLQLQWISAGGSQV

-324 TVLTAA
+324 TALKAA

-345 LIYASRLT
+345 LIYVSRLT
-353 SARQPVHTSIEPP
+353 SARQAVHTSIEPP
-366 AGFDFFSVADGA
+366 TGFDFFSVADGA

-385 QQVAFLADKKG
+385 QQVAFLVNKKG
-396 AAVIAG
+396 TSFTPG
-402 GGTIFLLRLATGE
+402 GGSLYLLRLSTG
-415 AAPVPGAQGALFPFW
+415 ASAPVPGAQGALFPFW

-437 GFFSEGKLKKVPVAG
+437 GFFSEGKLKKIPVTG

-481 AGPLQS
+481 AGSLQS

-494 PVAITRGDSSGQGYT
+494 PVEITKGDSSGQGYT

-531 GSIYAGSLDSSATKQ
+531 GSVYAGSLDSSVTKQ
-546 GGDSDIKQILPNGSN
+546 GGDIKQILPSGSN
-561 VAYSGGFLFY
+561 VAYSDGYLFY

-585 SLIFKGKPVSIAS
+585 SLSFKGKPVSIAS
-598 NIEFAPARNEG
+598 NVEFAPARNEG
-609 NFSVSRN
+609 SFSVSHN
-616 VLLYRSTSVVNRE
+616 VLLYRHTSVVNRE
-629 LAWFD
+629 LVWFD
-634 RSGKEIDHW
+634 LSGKEVDHW
-643 GEPAPYLGGKY
+643 GEPAPYLGGK
-654 FAATQTALLL
+654 FFGATQTALLL
-664 RATSGGGYSLWISDV
+664 RTTPGGNGYSVWISDV
-679 VRKTVN
+679 ARKTVN

-691 DRAGFG
+691 DRAASG
-697 AVSPDGKDVWIS
+697 AISPDGKDVWIS
-709 TTTGYVSNL
+709 TTTGYVSSL
-718 TRKSLSAAGTEEK
+718 TRRSLSASGTEEK
-731 VLENF
+731 VLDNV
-736 NGQLTLFDISRDG
+736 NSQLTLFDISRDG

-761 DFDIYMM
+761 DFDIYTM
-768 DLQGDKKLVP
+768 DLQGEKKLVP

-783 SAERNGRV
+783 SAERNGHV
-791 SADSKWLSYI
+791 SPDGKWLAYI
-801 SNETGADELF
+801 SNETGTDELF

-822 QVSSGGATSSGE
+822 QVSSGGTTSSGE
-834 WGADGKNLRYR
+834 WSADGKNVRYR

-872 LPPNIIDI
+872 LPTNILDI

-899 QVPIDFVLNWEHL
+899 PVPIDFVLNWEHL
-912 TR
+912 TH

>member
-8 RLGPYEIQ
+8 KLGPYEIQ

-69 HPNICVLYDVGSEG
+69 HPNICVLYDVGSQG
-83 GIDFLVMEYL
+83 DIDFLVMEHL
-93 EGETLFARLARKPL
+93 EGETLYARLVRKPL

-120 DALDKAHRSGIVHRD
+120 DALVKAHRSGIIHRD
-135 LKPSNVMLTKG
+135 LKPGNVMLTKG

-161 VTGPHAGSKSGSKSG
+161 ATGPQSG
-176 SANISSMATMA
+176 SAHVSSMATMA

-239 RRAFQG
+239 KRAFQG

-261 PIAAIQP
+261 PIATIQP
-268 LTPPALEQVVRTC
+268 LTPPALEQIVRTC

-295 LKLQLQWVAAGGSQV
+295 LKLQLQWISAGGSQV
-310 GAPAVVSS
+310 GTPAVLSS

-330 TIAGWLIAAALGVLL
+330 TIAGWLIAAALGILL
-345 LIYASRLT
+345 MIYSGRLN
-353 SARQPVHTSIEPP
+353 SAHQPVHASIEPP
-366 AGFDFFSVADGA
+366 TGFDFFSVADGA

-385 QQVAFLADKKG
+385 QQVAFLVNKKG
-396 AAVIAG
+396 TSFTPG
-402 GGTIFLLRLATGE
+402 GGSLYLLRLSTGE
-415 AAPVPGAQGALFPFW
+415 SAAVPGGQGALFPFW

-437 GFFSEGKLKKVPVAG
+437 GFFSEGKLKKIPVTG

-481 AGPLQS
+481 AGSLQS

-494 PVAITRGDSSGQGYT
+494 PVEITKGDSSGQGYT

-531 GSIYAGSLDSSATKQ
+531 GSVYAGSLDSSVTKQ
-546 GGDSDIKQILPNGSN
+546 GGDIKQILSNGSN
-561 VAYSGGFLFY
+561 VAYSDGYLFY
-571 VKEGALTAQEFDPS
+571 VKEGAVTAQEFDPS
-585 SLIFKGKPVSIAS
+585 SLTFKGKPVSIAS
-598 NIEFAPARNEG
+598 NVEFAPARNEG

-616 VLLYRSTSVVNRE
+616 VLLYRHTSVVNRE
-629 LAWFD
+629 LVWFD
-634 RSGKEIDHW
+634 LSGKEVDHW
-643 GEPAPYLGGKY
+643 GEPAPYLGGKF
-654 FAATQTALLL
+654 FAATQTALLS
-664 RATSGGGYSLWISDV
+664 RATSGGNGYSLWISDV
-679 VRKTVN
+679 ARKTVT

-691 DRAGFG
+691 DRSATG
-697 AVSPDGKDVWIS
+697 ALSSDGKDVWIS
-709 TTTGYVSNL
+709 TSTGYVSSL
-718 TRKSLSAAGTEEK
+718 TRKSLSASGTEER
-731 VLENF
+731 VLDNF
-736 NGQLTLFDISRDG
+736 NGNMILFDISRDG

-761 DFDIYMM
+761 DFDIYTM

-791 SADSKWLSYI
+791 SPDSKWLAYI
-801 SNETGADELF
+801 SNETGAEELF

-822 QVSSGGATSSGE
+822 QVSSGGATSPGE
-834 WGADGKNLRYR
+834 WSSDGKNLRYR

-861 PDFSAPRELLS
+861 PDFSAPKELLS
-872 LPPNIIDI
+872 LPTNILDI

-899 QVPIDFVLNWEHL
+899 PVPIDFVLNWEHL
-912 TR
+912 TH

>member
-1 MALTSGT
+1 
-8 RLGPYEIQ
+8 
-16 SPLGAG
+16 
-22 GMGEVYRARDPR
+22 MGEVYRARDPR
-34 LERTVA
+34 LDRTVA
-40 IKVLPTHLNANPELR
+40 IKVLPAHLNANPELR

-69 HPNICVLYDVGSEG
+69 HPNICVLYDVGSQG
-83 GIDFLVMEYL
+83 DIDFLVMEYL

-107 TPDETLKIATEVA
+107 TPEETLKISAEVA

-135 LKPSNVMLTKG
+135 LKPGNVMLTKG

-161 VTGPHAGSKSGSKSG
+161 LTGPGPKSGSKSG

-239 RRAFQG
+239 KRPFQG

-295 LKLQLQWVAAGGSQV
+295 LKLQLQWIAAGGSQV

-324 TVLTAA
+324 TVLQIA
-330 TIAGWLIAAALGVLL
+330 TMTGWLIAAALSVLL
-345 LIYASRLT
+345 LIYAGRLT

-366 AGFDFFSVADGA
+366 AGFDFFTVVDGA

-385 QQVAFLADKKG
+385 QQVAFLAATKG
-396 AAVIAG
+396 SSIAPSG
-402 GGTIFLLRLATGE
+402 GGSLYLLRLSTGE
-415 AAPVPGAQGALFPFW
+415 SAPVAGAQGALFPFW

-437 GFFSEGKLKKVPVAG
+437 GFFSEGKLRKIPVAG

-481 AGPLQS
+481 AGPLQA

-494 PVAITRGDSSGQGYT
+494 PVEITKGDSGGQGYT

-531 GSIYAGSLDSSATKQ
+531 GSIYAGSLDSSGTGQ
-546 GGDSDIKQILPNGSN
+546 SGDIKQILPNGSN
-561 VAYSGGFLFY
+561 VAYSDGYLFY

-585 SLIFKGKPVSIAS
+585 SLTFKGKPVSIAS
-598 NIEFAPARNEG
+598 NVEFAPARNEG
-609 NFSVSRN
+609 SFSVSRN
-616 VLLYRSTSVVNRE
+616 VLLYRHTSVVNRE

-634 RSGKEIDHW
+634 LSGKEIDHW
-643 GEPAPYLGGKY
+643 GEPAPYLGGKF

-664 RATSGGGYSLWISDV
+664 RATSGGGYSVWISDV
-679 VRKTVN
+679 GRKTVN

-709 TTTGYVSNL
+709 TTTGYVSTL

-731 VLENF
+731 VLDNF
-736 NGQLTLFDISRDG
+736 NGNLTLFDISRDG
-749 RYLVFNHQDPKT
+749 RYLLFNHQDPKT
-761 DFDIYMM
+761 DFDIYTM
-768 DLQGDKKLVP
+768 DLQGEKKLVP

-783 SAERNGRV
+783 SAERNGHV
-791 SADSKWLSYI
+791 SPDSKWLAYI
-801 SNETGADELF
+801 SNETGTEELF

-822 QVSSGGATSSGE
+822 QVSSGGATSPGE
-834 WGADGKNLRYR
+834 WSADGNNLRYR

-861 PDFSAPRELLS
+861 PDFSTPRELLS
-872 LPPNIIDI
+872 LPTSIIDI
-880 ALLPDDKR
+880 ALFADDKR

-899 QVPIDFVLNWEHL
+899 PVPVDFVLNWEHL
-912 TR
+912 TH

>member
-8 RLGPYEIQ
+8 KLGPYEIQ

-34 LERTVA
+34 LDRTVA
-40 IKVLPTHLNANPELR
+40 IKVLPTHLNANPEIR

-69 HPNICVLYDVGSEG
+69 HPNICVLYDVGSQG
-83 GIDFLVMEYL
+83 DIDFLVMEYL
-93 EGETLFARLARKPL
+93 EGETLYARLDRKPL

-120 DALDKAHRSGIVHRD
+120 DALVKAHRSGIIHRD
-135 LKPSNVMLTKG
+135 LKPGNVMLTKA

-161 VTGPHAGSKSGSKSG
+161 ATGPQSG
-176 SANISSMATMA
+176 SAHVSSMATMA

-239 RRAFQG
+239 KRAFQG

-253 AILEKDPE
+253 AILEKDPD
-261 PIAAIQP
+261 PIATIQP

-295 LKLQLQWVAAGGSQV
+295 LKLQLQWISAGGSQV

-324 TVLTAA
+324 AILTAA
-330 TIAGWLIAAALGVLL
+330 TLAGWLIAAALGLLL
-345 LIYASRLT
+345 LIYVSRLT
-353 SARQPVHTSIEPP
+353 SAQQPVHTSIEPP

-385 QQVAFLADKKG
+385 QQVAFLAAKKG
-396 AAVIAG
+396 TSFAPG
-402 GGTIFLLRLATGE
+402 GGALYLLRLSTGE
-415 AAPVPGAQGALFPFW
+415 SAPVAGGQGALFPFW

-437 GFFSEGKLKKVPVAG
+437 GFFSEGKLKKIPVTG

-461 PEGRGGS
+461 PDGRGGS
-468 WNEQGTIIFAPRI
+468 WNEQGTIVFAPRI
-481 AGPLQS
+481 AGSLQS

-494 PVAITRGDSSGQGYT
+494 PVEITKDDTSGQAYT

-521 FLFVRRAKDS
+521 FLFVRRARNS
-531 GSIYAGSLDSSATKQ
+531 GSIYAGSLDSSAAKQ
-546 GGDSDIKQILPNGSN
+546 GGDIKQILPNGSN
-561 VAYSGGFLFY
+561 VGYSDGYLFY
-571 VKEGALTAQEFDPS
+571 VKQGALTAQEFDPS
-585 SLIFKGKPVSIAS
+585 SLTFKGKPVSIAS
-598 NIEFAPARNEG
+598 NVEFAPARNVG
-609 NFSVSRN
+609 SFSVSRN
-616 VLLYRSTSVVNRE
+616 VLLYRPTSVLNRE
-629 LAWFD
+629 LVWLD
-634 RSGKEIDHW
+634 LSGKEVDHW
-643 GEPAPYLGGKY
+643 GEPAPYLGGKF

-664 RATSGGGYSLWISDV
+664 RSAAGGNGYSVWISDV
-679 VRKTVN
+679 ARKTVN

-691 DRAGFG
+691 DRSSTG

-709 TTTGYVSNL
+709 TTTGYISSL
-718 TRKSLSAAGTEEK
+718 TRKSLSASGTEEK
-731 VLENF
+731 VLEDY
-736 NGQLTLFDISRDG
+736 NGNLSLFDISRDG

-761 DFDIYMM
+761 DFDIYAM
-768 DLQGDKKLVP
+768 DLQGEKKLFP

-783 SAERNGRV
+783 SAERNGRA
-791 SADSKWLSYI
+791 SPDSKWLAYI
-801 SNETGADELF
+801 SNETGTDELF

-822 QVSSGGATSSGE
+822 QVSSGGTTSSGE
-834 WGADGKNLRYR
+834 WSADGKNLRYR
-845 KGEKIFNVEVH
+845 KGEIIFNVEVH
-856 SGASK
+856 SGANK
-861 PDFSAPRELLS
+861 PDFSAPKELLS
-872 LPPNIIDI
+872 LPTNILDI

-888 ILAVRPSGDST
+888 ILAIRPSGDST
-899 QVPIDFVLNWEHL
+899 PVPIDFVLNWEHL
-912 TR
+912 TH

>member
-8 RLGPYEIQ
+8 KLGPYEIQ

-83 GIDFLVMEYL
+83 DIDFLVMEYL
-93 EGETLFARLARKPL
+93 EGETLYARLARKPL
-107 TPDETLKIATEVA
+107 TTDETLKIATEVA
-120 DALDKAHRSGIVHRD
+120 DALVKAHRSGIVHRD
-135 LKPSNVMLTKG
+135 LKPGNVMLTKG

-161 VTGPHAGSKSGSKSG
+161 VTGPGSTSG
-176 SANISSMATMA
+176 SAHISSMATLA

-239 RRAFQG
+239 KRAFQG

-253 AILEKDPE
+253 AILEKDPD
-261 PIAAIQP
+261 PIATIQP
-268 LTPPALEQVVRTC
+268 LTPPALEQVVRIC

-295 LKLQLQWVAAGGSQV
+295 LKLQLQWISAGGSQV

-318 RRKKTA
+318 RRKKTT

-330 TIAGWLIAAALGVLL
+330 TIAGWLIAAALGGLL
-345 LIYASRLT
+345 MIYAGKLT

-366 AGFDFFSVADGA
+366 AGFDFFSVTDGA
-378 PAISPDG
+378 PALSPDG
-385 QQVAFLADKKG
+385 QQVAFLVGKKG
-396 AAVIAG
+396 ATFSPG
-402 GGTIFLLRLATGE
+402 GGSLYLLRLSTGE
-415 AAPVPGAQGALFPFW
+415 SAPVAGGQAALFPFW

-437 GFFSEGKLKKVPVAG
+437 GFFSEGKLKKIPVTG

-461 PEGRGGS
+461 PDGRGGS

-481 AGPLQS
+481 AGSLQS

-494 PVAITRGDSSGQGYT
+494 PVEITKPDSSGQGYT

-531 GSIYAGSLDSSATKQ
+531 GSVYAGSLDSSATKP
-546 GGDSDIKQILPNGSN
+546 GDIKQILPGGSN
-561 VAYSGGFLFY
+561 VAYSDGYLFY
-571 VKEGALTAQEFDPS
+571 VKQGALTAQEFDPS
-585 SLIFKGKPVSIAS
+585 SLTFKGKPVSIAA
-598 NIEFAPARNEG
+598 NVEFAPARNEG
-609 NFSVSRN
+609 SFSVSHN
-616 VLLYRSTSVVNRE
+616 VLLYRPTSLVSRE
-629 LAWFD
+629 LAWYD
-634 RSGKEIDHW
+634 LSGKEVDHW
-643 GEPAPYLGGKY
+643 GEPASYLGGK
-654 FAATQTALLL
+654 FFPATQTALLT
-664 RATSGGGYSLWISDV
+664 RVNPSGNGYSVWISDV
-679 VRKTVN
+679 ARKTVN

-691 DRAGFG
+691 ERSATG
-697 AVSPDGKDVWIS
+697 VISPDGKDVWIS
-709 TTTGYVSNL
+709 TTTGYITNL
-718 TRKSLSAAGTEEK
+718 TRKSLSASGTEEK
-731 VLENF
+731 VLEDY
-736 NGQLTLFDISRDG
+736 NGNLILFDITRDG

-761 DFDIYMM
+761 DFDIYAM
-768 DLQGDKKLVP
+768 DLQNEKKLFP

-783 SAERNGRV
+783 SAERNGHV
-791 SADSKWLSYI
+791 SPDGKWLSYI
-801 SNETGADELF
+801 SNETGTDELF

-822 QVSSGGATSSGE
+822 QVSSGGTTSPGDWS
-834 WGADGKNLRYR
+834 ADGKNLRYR
-845 KGEKIFNVEVH
+845 KGEKIFNVEVR
-856 SGASK
+856 SGTSK
-861 PDFSAPRELLS
+861 PDFSAPKELLS
-872 LPPNIIDI
+872 LPTNIIDI

-899 QVPIDFVLNWEHL
+899 PVPIDFVLNWERLAH
-912 TR
+912 

>member
-8 RLGPYEIQ
+8 KLGPYEIQ

-69 HPNICVLYDVGSEG
+69 HPNICVLYDVGSQG
-83 GIDFLVMEYL
+83 DIDFLVMEYL
-93 EGETLFARLARKPL
+93 EGETLYARLARKPL
-107 TPDETLKIATEVA
+107 TPDETLKIANEVA
-120 DALDKAHRSGIVHRD
+120 DALVKAHRSGIIHRD
-135 LKPSNVMLTKG
+135 LKPGNVMLTKG

-161 VTGPHAGSKSGSKSG
+161 ATGPQSG
-176 SANISSMATMA
+176 SAHVSSMATMA
-187 ATMADLASP
+187 ATVADLASP

-239 RRAFQG
+239 KRAFQG

-253 AILEKDPE
+253 AILEKDPD

-281 LAKDPDDRFQSAHD
+281 LAKDPDDRFQNAHD
-295 LKLQLQWVAAGGSQV
+295 LKLQLQWISAGGSQV

-318 RRKKTA
+318 RRRKTA
-324 TVLTAA
+324 TVLMAA
-330 TIAGWLIAAALGVLL
+330 TVAGWLIVAALGVLL
-345 LIYASRLT
+345 LIYVSRLT

-366 AGFDFFSVADGA
+366 TGFDFFSVADGA
-378 PAISPDG
+378 PVLSPDG
-385 QQVAFLADKKG
+385 QQVAFLAVKKG
-396 AAVIAG
+396 TSFSPNG
-402 GGTIFLLRLATGE
+402 GSLYLLRLSTGE
-415 AAPVPGAQGALFPFW
+415 SAPVPGGQGALFPFW

-437 GFFSEGKLKKVPVAG
+437 GFFSEGKLKKVPVTG

-481 AGPLQS
+481 AGSLQS

-494 PVAITRGDSSGQGYT
+494 PVEITKGDSTGQGYT

-531 GSIYAGSLDSSATKQ
+531 GSVYAGSLESSVTKQ
-546 GGDSDIKQILPNGSN
+546 GGDIKQILPNGSN
-561 VAYSGGFLFY
+561 VAYSDGYLFY

-585 SLIFKGKPVSIAS
+585 SLTFKGKPVSIAS

-609 NFSVSRN
+609 NFSASRN
-616 VLLYRSTSVVNRE
+616 VLLYRHTSVVNRE
-629 LAWFD
+629 LVWFD
-634 RSGKEIDHW
+634 GSGKEVDHW
-643 GEPAPYLGGKY
+643 GEPAPYLGGKF
-654 FAATQTALLL
+654 FAATQTALLS
-664 RATSGGGYSLWISDV
+664 RATPGGNGYSLWISDV
-679 VRKTVN
+679 ARKTVN

-691 DRAGFG
+691 DRAASG
-697 AVSPDGKDVWIS
+697 AISPDGKDVWIS
-709 TTTGYVSNL
+709 TTTGYVSSL
-718 TRKSLSAAGTEEK
+718 TRRSLSASGAEEK

-736 NGQLTLFDISRDG
+736 NGQLTLFGISRDG

-761 DFDIYMM
+761 DYDIYIM
-768 DLQGDKKLVP
+768 DLQGEKKLVP

-783 SAERNGRV
+783 SAELNGHV
-791 SADSKWLSYI
+791 SPDGKWLSYT
-801 SNETGADELF
+801 SNETGAEELF

-822 QVSSGGATSSGE
+822 QVSSGGITSSDD
-834 WGADGKNLRYR
+834 WSADGKNLRYR

-872 LPPNIIDI
+872 LPANIFDI

-888 ILAVRPSGDST
+888 ILALRPSGDST
-899 QVPIDFVLNWEHL
+899 PVPTDFVLNWEHL
-912 TR
+912 TH